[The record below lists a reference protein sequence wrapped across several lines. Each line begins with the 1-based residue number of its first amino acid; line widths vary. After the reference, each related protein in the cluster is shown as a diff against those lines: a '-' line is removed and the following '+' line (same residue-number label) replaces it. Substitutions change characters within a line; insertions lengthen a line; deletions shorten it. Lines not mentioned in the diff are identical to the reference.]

1 MGSGGAGPAAPGP
14 GQWDTPLL
22 LRGAALWGG
31 WRLQTVQSASV
42 SQPHERSLLY
52 WGEMY
57 VTEAVLG
64 SSVRAGVAVGTLP
77 CLGSHH
83 HRSGLFQQRLDSPG
97 LLEPHPGRQTG
108 REAGQC
114 HLLRGHMRQKC
125 QLVSPSPQAGSWR
138 QDPRG
143 IDQGDIVQGPTSGG
157 RGQATHCRMRLGP
170 GCPPAG
176 QRVGHTALPAKGGL
190 ALQPLAVI
198 SCSGAGGG
206 PCSQRGSR
214 LARGHLD
221 LITVSG
227 QV

>member
-1 MGSGGAGPAAPGP
+1 MSGQPSP
-14 GQWDTPLL
+14 PLW
-22 LRGAALWGG
+22 ALP
-31 WRLQTVQSASV
+31 LCKQK
-42 SQPHERSLLY
+42 
-52 WGEMY
+52 
-57 VTEAVLG
+57 
-64 SSVRAGVAVGTLP
+64 
-77 CLGSHH
+77 
-83 HRSGLFQQRLDSPG
+83 RLDSPG
-97 LLEPHPGRQTG
+97 LLEPHPGRHTG
-108 REAGQC
+108 REAGQW
-114 HLLRGHMRQKC
+114 HLLRGHVRQKC

-143 IDQGDIVQGPTSGG
+143 IDWGDIVQGPTSGG

-206 PCSQRGSR
+206 PYSQRGSR

-221 LITVSG
+221 LITRKWSG
-227 QV
+227 LRVGRAGDSQPRPHPSKPTLWRLCHGVKQNQAHPRAPGGSCVGGCAQQGTDQHGLEGCVQEQ